1 MEFTFTDE
9 DRKNLNILRARCKVA
24 GLGDG
29 IIREFRIDEN
39 GGIYAE
45 ILVPFNFFNN
55 NISRL
60 YHIKNIMC
68 FISKYNCFIIIMF
81 F

>member
-1 MEFTFTDE
+1 MEFNFTDE

-39 GGIYAE
+39 GKV
-45 ILVPFNFFNN
+45 ILN
-55 NISRL
+55 RQ
-60 YHIKNIMC
+60 
-68 FISKYNCFIIIMF
+68 
-81 F
+81 